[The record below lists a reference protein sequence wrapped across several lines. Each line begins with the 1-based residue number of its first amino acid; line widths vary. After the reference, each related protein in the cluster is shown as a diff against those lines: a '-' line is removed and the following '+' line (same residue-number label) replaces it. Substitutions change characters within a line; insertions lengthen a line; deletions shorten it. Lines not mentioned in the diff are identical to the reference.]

1 MTVHSVGG
9 IFPMKVGGPGL
20 DWEGPRSGERPSG
33 WEVVGHC
40 EGTVDMGVLEKPE
53 STRHS
58 C

>member
-1 MTVHSVGG
+1 
-9 IFPMKVGGPGL
+9 MKVGGPGL